1 MIQALKNIQQILK
14 DIGLY
19 AGKIDGVI
27 GYGTYSAVLN
37 LKEQKGKNKQA
48 IRNIQSIL
56 AENRVYFGNLDGD
69 FGNGSMSG
77 FNQLIPAPKLTDE
90 LLRKIMKNTAPGYA
104 DFINQ
109 YIDRYHIKTKA
120 DLCAFLANNLHES
133 NGFNNL
139 RENMNYSAK
148 RLLEVFPKY
157 FKNLNAAQSIVNKG
171 VVAIADVV
179 YGGRMGNGAN
189 NGDGFKYRGG
199 GSIHLTGLNNYRLCS
214 IGICG
219 DNTLLEN
226 PELIT
231 QPEYAVKSALWFWE
245 KNNCSRFS
253 NFGDFNQVCEI
264 VNGGKNGLDERVR
277 LNQKA
282 WNMLF

>member
-19 AGKIDGVI
+19 AGAIDGAI
-27 GYGTYSAVLN
+27 GYGTYSAVLL
-37 LKEQKGKNKQA
+37 LKEKNGKNKQA
-48 IRNIQSIL
+48 IRSIQSIL
-56 AENRVYFGNLDGD
+56 AENRVYFGSIDGD

-77 FNQLIPAPKLTDE
+77 FNQLIPAPTLTDD
-90 LLRKIMKNTAPGYA
+90 LLRKIMKNSAPGYA
-104 DFINQ
+104 AFINQ
-109 YIDRYHIKTKA
+109 QIERFHIKTKA

-133 NGFNNL
+133 GGFNNL

-148 RLLEVFPKY
+148 RLLQVFPKY
-157 FKNLNAAQSIVNKG
+157 FKTLDSAQAIVNKG

-179 YGGRMGNGAN
+179 YGGRMGNGEN

-199 GSIHLTGLNNYRLCS
+199 GSIHLTGLDNYRLCS

-219 DNTLLEN
+219 DNTLLEK
-226 PELIT
+226 PELIA
-231 QPEYAVKSALWFWE
+231 QPEYAIKSALWFWE
-245 KNNCSRFS
+245 KNNCSRFA
-253 NFGDFNQVCEI
+253 NFGDFEQVCKI
-264 VNGGKNGLDERVR
+264 VNGGKNGLDERIQ

-282 WNMLF
+282 WSVLF